1 MSRAISAAMLVHLA
15 QPVTTL
21 CTCIRLTRLDGQTFA
36 LTDLDM
42 DITIGGQTYSTAI
55 GYSRTAIN
63 TDSAMTVSNA
73 NFLGVFDSASLT
85 ATDLRSGLFDYASL
99 EVMAVNWSDPTMA
112 PIMLPGAV
120 LGEVSAQPSGI
131 FTAELRGITQFLA
144 NQIGEL
150 YTSACKA
157 SLGDWRCKVPLSDAS
172 WTKTGT
178 VVTVAGDNRV
188 FTIGDLGEPRDGN
201 STWWTEGTVTWTSGA
216 NNGRSMEVGSWG
228 VLTRTIGLFMPMPS
242 PIAGPT
248 ETTPGDTFR
257 ITPGC
262 DKSRTMCNTRYNNV
276 INIRATPDIPGN
288 AVLLRV
294 PSSSGANS
302 TGGVNPFSG
311 SPAAD
316 DSGGGGGGGQ

>member
-1 MSRAISAAMLVHLA
+1 MSRPISTAMLAHLA
-15 QPVTTL
+15 QSVTTL
-21 CTCIRLTRLDGQTFA
+21 CTCIRLTRLDGKTFA

-99 EVMAVNWSDPTMA
+99 EVLAVNWADPTMA
-112 PIMLPGAV
+112 PIVLPGAV

-131 FTAELRGITQFLA
+131 FTAELRGISQFLA

-157 SLGDWRCKVPLSDAS
+157 SLGDWRCKVPLSDPS
-172 WTKTGT
+172 WTKTGA

-188 FTIGDLGEPRDGN
+188 FTIGDLGEPRDGD
-201 STWWTEGTVTWTSGA
+201 STWWTAGTVTWTSGA
-216 NNGRSMEVGSWG
+216 NDGRSMEVGSWG

-242 PIAGPT
+242 PIAI
-248 ETTPGDTFR
+248 GDAFR
-257 ITPGC
+257 VTPGC
-262 DKSRTMCNTRYNNV
+262 DKSRTMCKTRYNNV

-294 PSSSGANS
+294 PAAGGATAS
-302 TGGVNPFSG
+302 GGVNPFAG
-311 SPAAD
+311 SPAAG
-316 DSGGGGGGGQ
+316 DSGGGGGGE

>member
-1 MSRAISAAMLVHLA
+1 MSRPISSAMLAHLA

-21 CTCIRLTRLDGQTFA
+21 CTCIRLTRLDGKTFA

-99 EVMAVNWSDPTMA
+99 EVLAVNWADPTMA
-112 PIMLPGAV
+112 PIVLPGAV

-157 SLGDWRCKVPLSDAS
+157 SLGDWRCKVPLSDPS
-172 WTKTGT
+172 WTKTGA

-188 FTIGDLGEPRDGN
+188 FTIGDLGEPRDGD
-201 STWWTEGTVTWTSGA
+201 STWWTAGTLTWTSGA
-216 NNGRSMEVGSWG
+216 NDGRSMEVGSWG

-242 PIAGPT
+242 PIADRRHVPHHARLRQ
-248 ETTPGDTFR
+248 EPDHVQDPLQQRHQHPGDAR
-257 ITPGC
+257 HPRQCRAAAGARGGWR
-262 DKSRTMCNTRYNNV
+262 DRVGWRQSLRRLSRR
-276 INIRATPDIPGN
+276 
-288 AVLLRV
+288 
-294 PSSSGANS
+294 
-302 TGGVNPFSG
+302 
-311 SPAAD
+311 
-316 DSGGGGGGGQ
+316 Q